1 MAKKYIVQ
9 AYIGPDGQTNI
20 DDSGSFDYKVIIPDG
35 YKIIYVGV
43 QGLPGIRL
51 GLGSST
57 NVNSVYL
64 NGTGY
69 FELDLENTGAFL
81 NGIYVNKEDFLLR
94 SKNNNSKGYLIIDC
108 IAVKDEDLKKDENEV
123 TIMNKGGEV

>member
-9 AYIGPDGQTNI
+9 SYIGPDGYSNI
-20 DDSGSFDYKVIIPDG
+20 DASDTTDYKVIIPNG

-43 QGLPGIRL
+43 QGLPGIRI

-57 NVNSVYL
+57 ETNAVYL
-64 NGTGY
+64 NGNGY

-81 NGIYVNKEDFLLR
+81 SGIYINKTDFNDR
-94 SKNNNSKGYLIIDC
+94 AANTNAKGYLIIDC
-108 IAVKDEDLKKDENEV
+108 IMVRDDENKLEHLGVIGEGGSV
-123 TIMNKGGEV
+123 T